1 MVFGSV
7 FQYDDSSAGRSID
20 REERMEDFDDIG
32 SQIKEDIF
40 HLEVPLIVGPGEDS
54 EMKDVDNSVGDG
66 LGALELSLNV
76 FGIDA
81 MPLSNDVDL
90 VSEAM
95 NLSLLGE
102 SDLSHDVDPISTECI
117 SVVPGEDSMIKGNTI
132 EIRDLI
138 NNDPLPTVIGDTED
152 VNISREEGLTLPDRA
167 DTEDAIPSDTGT
179 KVGTMELGTNSSLL
193 FDFVLLN
200 GCYNLH

>member
-1 MVFGSV
+1 MVLGSV
-7 FQYDDSSAGRSID
+7 FQYDVSSAERSID
-20 REERMEDFDDIG
+20 REEGMEDFNDIG

-54 EMKDVDNSVGDG
+54 EMGDINKSVGDG
-66 LGALELSLNV
+66 LDALELSLND

-95 NLSLLGE
+95 SLSLLGE
-102 SDLSHDVDPISTECI
+102 SDLSHDVDPISTECL
-117 SVVPGEDSMIKGNTI
+117 SVVPGEDSMIKGITI
-132 EIRDLI
+132 DIRGLI
-138 NNDPLPTVIGDTED
+138 NNDPRPTVIGDTED
-152 VNISREEGLTLPDRA
+152 VSISSGVGLTLPDRA

-179 KVGTMELGTNSSLL
+179 KVGTVNKHT
-193 FDFVLLN
+193 
-200 GCYNLH
+200 

>member
-1 MVFGSV
+1 MVLGSV
-7 FQYDDSSAGRSID
+7 FQYDDSSAERSID
-20 REERMEDFDDIG
+20 REEGMEDFNDIG

-54 EMKDVDNSVGDG
+54 EMGDINKSVGDG
-66 LGALELSLNV
+66 QDALELSLND

-95 NLSLLGE
+95 SLSLLGE
-102 SDLSHDVDPISTECI
+102 SDLSHDVDPISTECL
-117 SVVPGEDSMIKGNTI
+117 SVVPGEDSMIKGITI
-132 EIRDLI
+132 DIRGLI
-138 NNDPLPTVIGDTED
+138 NNDPRPTVIGDTED
-152 VNISREEGLTLPDRA
+152 VSICSGVGLTLPDRA

-179 KVGTMELGTNSSLL
+179 KVGTVNKHT
-193 FDFVLLN
+193 
-200 GCYNLH
+200 